1 MERLKKILRNTNSK
15 FEVHKQ
21 IADSETSET
30 FVGKFKNIKS
40 IFKLPKNINY
50 EFIINEYLKNNI
62 IEQINKKNITTK
74 FVYLEKKT
82 GLVIYEYF
90 EMESSTKELINIPNL
105 GKQLRKLHQI
115 KNNGKT
121 KTFEDQVN
129 LYFST
134 TNTESNS
141 KFYLESLALLN
152 ELKTDKD
159 ENVVSHNDLHLFN
172 IMFNR
177 RDIFFIDFEYL
188 SINSRYCD
196 LSKLI
201 SSLQMNETE
210 INIFLN
216 SYGIKNLNNN
226 IYTKLKKWTLMNIY
240 TEFLWANFMNRKR
253 NNHFNEKYLNN
264 LKKKIKQQTQQLELI

>member
-1 MERLKKILRNTNSK
+1 MERLKKILRNTNSN

-62 IEQINKKNITTK
+62 IEQIIKKNITTK
-74 FVYLEKKT
+74 LLYLEKKT

-141 KFYLESLALLN
+141 KFYRQSLALLN
-152 ELKTDKD
+152 ELKIDKD
-159 ENVVSHNDLHLFN
+159 ENVVSHNDLNLFN

-226 IYTKLKKWTLMNIY
+226 IYTKLKKWKLMSIY

-264 LKKKIKQQTQQLELI
+264 LKKKIKQQRQQLELI

>member
-1 MERLKKILRNTNSK
+1 MERLKKILRNTNSN

-30 FVGKFKNIKS
+30 FVGNFKNIKS

>member
-1 MERLKKILRNTNSK
+1 MERLKKILRNTNSN

-62 IEQINKKNITTK
+62 IEQIIKKNITTK
-74 FVYLEKKT
+74 FLYLEKKT

>member
-1 MERLKKILRNTNSK
+1 MERLKKILRNTNSN

-62 IEQINKKNITTK
+62 IEQIIKKNITTK
-74 FVYLEKKT
+74 FLYLEKKT

-159 ENVVSHNDLHLFN
+159 ENVVSHNDLNLFN

-264 LKKKIKQQTQQLELI
+264 LKKKIKQQRQQLELI

>member
-1 MERLKKILRNTNSK
+1 MERLKKILRNTNSN
-15 FEVHKQ
+15 FDVHKQ

-62 IEQINKKNITTK
+62 IEQIIKKNITTK
-74 FVYLEKKT
+74 FLYLEKKT

-90 EMESSTKELINIPNL
+90 EMESSTKELINIPKL

-141 KFYLESLALLN
+141 KFYRQSLALLN

-159 ENVVSHNDLHLFN
+159 ENVVSHNDLNLFN

-216 SYGIKNLNNN
+216 SYGIKNLNNS

-253 NNHFNEKYLNN
+253 NNHFNEKYINN
-264 LKKKIKQQTQQLELI
+264 LKKKIKQQRQQLELI

>member
-1 MERLKKILRNTNSK
+1 MERLKKILRNTNSN

-50 EFIINEYLKNNI
+50 KFIINEYLKNNI
-62 IEQINKKNITTK
+62 IEQIIKKNITTK
-74 FVYLEKKT
+74 LLYLEKKT

-141 KFYLESLALLN
+141 KFYRQSLALLN
-152 ELKTDKD
+152 ELKIDKD
-159 ENVVSHNDLHLFN
+159 ENVVSHNDLNLFN

-264 LKKKIKQQTQQLELI
+264 LKKKIKQQRQQLELI

>member
-1 MERLKKILRNTNSK
+1 MERLKKMLRNTNSN

-62 IEQINKKNITTK
+62 IEQIIKKNITTK
-74 FVYLEKKT
+74 LLYLEKKT

-115 KNNGKT
+115 KNNGIT

-141 KFYLESLALLN
+141 KFYRQSLALLN
-152 ELKTDKD
+152 ELKIDKD
-159 ENVVSHNDLHLFN
+159 ENVVSHNDLNLFN

-264 LKKKIKQQTQQLELI
+264 LKKEIKQQRQQLELI

>member
-1 MERLKKILRNTNSK
+1 MERLKKILRNTNFN

-30 FVGKFKNIKS
+30 FIGKFKNIKS

-50 EFIINEYLKNNI
+50 KLIINEYLKNNV
-62 IEQINKKNITTK
+62 IEQIIKKNITTK
-74 FVYLEKKT
+74 FLYLEKKT

-90 EMESSTKELINIPNL
+90 EMESSSKDLINIPKL

-134 TNTESNS
+134 RNIESDS
-141 KFYLESLALLN
+141 KFYFESLALLN
-152 ELKTDKD
+152 ELKIYED
-159 ENVVSHNDLHLFN
+159 ENVVSHNDLNLLN
-172 IMFNR
+172 IMFDR
-177 RDIFFIDFEYL
+177 RDIFFIDFEYS

-216 SYGIKNLNNN
+216 SYGIKNLNNS

-253 NNHFNEKYLNN
+253 KNYFNKKYLNN
-264 LKKKIKQQTQQLELI
+264 LKKKIKQQRQQLELI

>member
-1 MERLKKILRNTNSK
+1 MERLKKILRNKNSN

-21 IADSETSET
+21 IAVSETSET
-30 FVGKFKNIKS
+30 FIGKFKNIKS

-50 EFIINEYLKNNI
+50 KLIINEYLKNNI
-62 IEQINKKNITTK
+62 IEQIIKKNITSK
-74 FVYLEKKT
+74 FLYLEKKT

-90 EMESSTKELINIPNL
+90 EMESSTKELINIPKL

-134 TNTESNS
+134 RNIESDS
-141 KFYLESLALLN
+141 KFYFESLALLN
-152 ELKTDKD
+152 ELKKYED
-159 ENVVSHNDLHLFN
+159 ENVVSHNDLNLLN
-172 IMFNR
+172 IMFDR

-196 LSKLI
+196 LSKVI

-216 SYGIKNLNNN
+216 SYGIKNLNNS

-264 LKKKIKQQTQQLELI
+264 LKKKIKQQRQQLELI

>member
-90 EMESSTKELINIPNL
+90 EMESSIKELINIPNL

-159 ENVVSHNDLHLFN
+159 ENVVSHNDLNLFN

-264 LKKKIKQQTQQLELI
+264 LKKKIKQQRQQLELI

>member
-1 MERLKKILRNTNSK
+1 MERLKKILRNTNSN

-62 IEQINKKNITTK
+62 IEQIIKKNITTK
-74 FVYLEKKT
+74 LLYLEKKT

-141 KFYLESLALLN
+141 KFYRQSLALLN
-152 ELKTDKD
+152 ELKIDKD
-159 ENVVSHNDLHLFN
+159 ENVVSHNDLNLFN

-264 LKKKIKQQTQQLELI
+264 LKKEIKQQRQQLELI

>member
-159 ENVVSHNDLHLFN
+159 ENVVSHNDLNLFN

>member
-1 MERLKKILRNTNSK
+1 MERLKKILRNTNSN

-50 EFIINEYLKNNI
+50 KFIINEYLKNNI
-62 IEQINKKNITTK
+62 IEQIIKKNITTK
-74 FVYLEKKT
+74 FLYLEKKT

-141 KFYLESLALLN
+141 KFYRQSLALLN
-152 ELKTDKD
+152 ELKIDKD
-159 ENVVSHNDLHLFN
+159 ENVVSHNDLNLFN

-264 LKKKIKQQTQQLELI
+264 LKKKIKQQRQQLELI

>member
-1 MERLKKILRNTNSK
+1 MERLKKMLRNTNSN

-50 EFIINEYLKNNI
+50 EFITNEYLKNNI
-62 IEQINKKNITTK
+62 IEQIIKKNITTK
-74 FVYLEKKT
+74 LLYLEKKT

-141 KFYLESLALLN
+141 KFYRQSLALLN
-152 ELKTDKD
+152 ELKIDKD
-159 ENVVSHNDLHLFN
+159 ENVVSHNDLNLFN

-264 LKKKIKQQTQQLELI
+264 LKKKIKQQRQQLELI

>member
-1 MERLKKILRNTNSK
+1 MERLKKILRNTNSN

-62 IEQINKKNITTK
+62 IEQIIKKNITTK
-74 FVYLEKKT
+74 FLYLEKKT

-152 ELKTDKD
+152 ELKKDKD
-159 ENVVSHNDLHLFN
+159 ENVVSHNDLNLFN
-172 IMFNR
+172 IMFNS

>member
-1 MERLKKILRNTNSK
+1 MERLKKILRNTNSN

-62 IEQINKKNITTK
+62 IEQIIKKNITTK
-74 FVYLEKKT
+74 LLYLEKKT

-134 TNTESNS
+134 TNKESNS
-141 KFYLESLALLN
+141 KFYRQSLALLN
-152 ELKTDKD
+152 ELKIDKD
-159 ENVVSHNDLHLFN
+159 ENVVSHNDLNLFN

-264 LKKKIKQQTQQLELI
+264 LKKKIKQQRQQLELI

>member
-1 MERLKKILRNTNSK
+1 MERLKKMLRNTNSN

-50 EFIINEYLKNNI
+50 KFIINEYLKNNI
-62 IEQINKKNITTK
+62 IEQIIKKNITTK
-74 FVYLEKKT
+74 LLYLEKKT

-141 KFYLESLALLN
+141 KFYRQSLALLN
-152 ELKTDKD
+152 ELKIDKD
-159 ENVVSHNDLHLFN
+159 ENVVSHNDLNLFN

-264 LKKKIKQQTQQLELI
+264 LKKKIKQQRQQLELI

>member
-1 MERLKKILRNTNSK
+1 MERLKKILRNTNSN

-62 IEQINKKNITTK
+62 IEQIIKKNITTK
-74 FVYLEKKT
+74 FLYLEKKT

-159 ENVVSHNDLHLFN
+159 ESVVSHNDLNLFN

-264 LKKKIKQQTQQLELI
+264 LKKKIKQQRQQLELI

>member
-62 IEQINKKNITTK
+62 IEQIIKKNITTK
-74 FVYLEKKT
+74 FLYLEKKT

-159 ENVVSHNDLHLFN
+159 ESVVSHNDLNLFN

-264 LKKKIKQQTQQLELI
+264 LKKKIKQQRQQLELI

>member
-1 MERLKKILRNTNSK
+1 MERLKKILRNTNSN

-62 IEQINKKNITTK
+62 IEQIIKKNITTK
-74 FVYLEKKT
+74 FLYLEKKT

-159 ENVVSHNDLHLFN
+159 ESVVSHNDLNLFN
-172 IMFNR
+172 IMFNS

>member
-1 MERLKKILRNTNSK
+1 MERLKKILRNTNSN
-15 FEVHKQ
+15 FDVHKQ

-50 EFIINEYLKNNI
+50 KLIINEYLKNNI
-62 IEQINKKNITTK
+62 IEQIIKKNITSK
-74 FVYLEKKT
+74 FLYLEKKT

-90 EMESSTKELINIPNL
+90 EMESSTKELINIPKL

-141 KFYLESLALLN
+141 KFYRQSLALLN

-159 ENVVSHNDLHLFN
+159 ENVVSHNDLNLFN
-172 IMFNR
+172 IMFNKK
-177 RDIFFIDFEYL
+177 DVFFIDFEYL

-201 SSLQMNETE
+201 SSLKMNKVE
-210 INIFLN
+210 INKLLN
-216 SYGIKNLNNN
+216 SYGIKNLNND
-226 IYTKLKKWTLMNIY
+226 IYIKLKKWALMNNY
-240 TEFLWANFMNRKR
+240 TEFLWAVFIKKTIS
-253 NNHFNEKYLNN
+253 NNCNEKYLDI
-264 LKKKIKQQTQQLELI
+264 LKKKIKQQRQQLELI

>member
-1 MERLKKILRNTNSK
+1 MERLKKILRNTNSN

-21 IADSETSET
+21 IAGSETSET

-62 IEQINKKNITTK
+62 IEQIIKKNITTK
-74 FVYLEKKT
+74 FLYLEKKT

-90 EMESSTKELINIPNL
+90 EMESSIKELINIPNL

-159 ENVVSHNDLHLFN
+159 ENVVSHNDLNLFN

-264 LKKKIKQQTQQLELI
+264 LKKKIKQQRQQLELI

>member
-1 MERLKKILRNTNSK
+1 MERLKKILRNTNSN

-62 IEQINKKNITTK
+62 IEQIIKKNITTK
-74 FVYLEKKT
+74 FLYLEKKT

-90 EMESSTKELINIPNL
+90 EMESSTKELINIHNL

-115 KNNGKT
+115 KNNVKT

-129 LYFST
+129 IYFST

-159 ENVVSHNDLHLFN
+159 ESVVSHNDLNLFN

-264 LKKKIKQQTQQLELI
+264 LKKKIKQQRQQLELI

>member
-1 MERLKKILRNTNSK
+1 MERLKKILRNTNSN

-21 IADSETSET
+21 IAVSETSET
-30 FVGKFKNIKS
+30 FIGKFKNIKS

-50 EFIINEYLKNNI
+50 KLIINEYLKNNI
-62 IEQINKKNITTK
+62 IEQIIKKNITSK
-74 FVYLEKKT
+74 FLYLEKKT

-90 EMESSTKELINIPNL
+90 EMESSTKELINIPKL

-121 KTFEDQVN
+121 KTFEDQVH

-134 TNTESNS
+134 RNIESDS
-141 KFYLESLALLN
+141 KFYFESLALLN
-152 ELKTDKD
+152 ELKKYED
-159 ENVVSHNDLHLFN
+159 ENVVSHNDLNLLN
-172 IMFNR
+172 IMFDR
-177 RDIFFIDFEYL
+177 TDIFFIDFEYL

-196 LSKLI
+196 LSKVI

-216 SYGIKNLNNN
+216 SYGIKNLNNS

-240 TEFLWANFMNRKR
+240 TEFLWANFMNSKRK
-253 NNHFNEKYLNN
+253 NYFNKKYLSN
-264 LKKKIKQQTQQLELI
+264 LKKKIKQQRQQLELI

>member
-1 MERLKKILRNTNSK
+1 MERLKKILRNTNSN

-50 EFIINEYLKNNI
+50 KFIINEYLKNNI
-62 IEQINKKNITTK
+62 IEQIIKKNITTK
-74 FVYLEKKT
+74 FLYLEKKT

-90 EMESSTKELINIPNL
+90 EMELSTKELINIPNL

-141 KFYLESLALLN
+141 KFYRQSLALLN
-152 ELKTDKD
+152 ELKIDKD
-159 ENVVSHNDLHLFN
+159 ENVVSHNDLNLFN

-226 IYTKLKKWTLMNIY
+226 IYTKLKKWKLMSIY
-240 TEFLWANFMNRKR
+240 TEFLWANFMNKKR
-253 NNHFNEKYLNN
+253 NNHFNDKYLNN
-264 LKKKIKQQTQQLELI
+264 LKKKIKQQRQQLELI

>member
-1 MERLKKILRNTNSK
+1 MERLKKILRNTNSN

-264 LKKKIKQQTQQLELI
+264 LKKKIKQQRQQLELI

>member
-1 MERLKKILRNTNSK
+1 MERLKKILRNTNSN

-62 IEQINKKNITTK
+62 IEQIIKKNITTK
-74 FVYLEKKT
+74 LLYLEKKT

-141 KFYLESLALLN
+141 KFYRQSLALLN
-152 ELKTDKD
+152 ELKIDKD
-159 ENVVSHNDLHLFN
+159 ENVVSHNDLNLFN

-188 SINSRYCD
+188 SINSRYSD

-264 LKKKIKQQTQQLELI
+264 LKKKIKQQRQQLELI

>member
-1 MERLKKILRNTNSK
+1 MERLKKILRNTNSN

-62 IEQINKKNITTK
+62 IEQIIKKNITTK
-74 FVYLEKKT
+74 FLYLEKKT

-159 ENVVSHNDLHLFN
+159 ESVVSHNDLNLFN

>member
-1 MERLKKILRNTNSK
+1 MERLKKILRNTNSN

-62 IEQINKKNITTK
+62 IEQIIKKNITTK
-74 FVYLEKKT
+74 LLYLEKKT

-141 KFYLESLALLN
+141 KFYRQSLALLN
-152 ELKTDKD
+152 ELKIDKD
-159 ENVVSHNDLHLFN
+159 ENVVSHNDLNLFN

-210 INIFLN
+210 INIFFCLA
-216 SYGIKNLNNN
+216 I
-226 IYTKLKKWTLMNIY
+226 
-240 TEFLWANFMNRKR
+240 
-253 NNHFNEKYLNN
+253 FNYALDISNP
-264 LKKKIKQQTQQLELI
+264 

>member
-1 MERLKKILRNTNSK
+1 MERLKKILRNTNSN

-30 FVGKFKNIKS
+30 FVGKFMNIKS

-62 IEQINKKNITTK
+62 IEQIIKKNITTK
-74 FVYLEKKT
+74 FLYLEKKT

-115 KNNGKT
+115 KNNGKA

-141 KFYLESLALLN
+141 KFYRQSLALLN
-152 ELKTDKD
+152 ELKIDKD
-159 ENVVSHNDLHLFN
+159 ENVVSHNDLNLFN

-253 NNHFNEKYLNN
+253 NNHFDEKYLNN
-264 LKKKIKQQTQQLELI
+264 LKKKIKQQRQQLELI

>member
-1 MERLKKILRNTNSK
+1 MERLKKILRNTNSN

-62 IEQINKKNITTK
+62 IEQIIKKNITTN
-74 FVYLEKKT
+74 FLYLEKKT